1 MFSKFHDYGVLR
13 VLKGVSRVFQGY
25 FKDISRVFFGGVSR
39 SVQGFPREFQGC
51 LMVVSRVFRVFQW

>member
-25 FKDISRVFFGGVSR
+25 FKGVFGVFQGMF
-39 SVQGFPREFQGC
+39 QGFPREFQGC

>member
-25 FKDISRVFFGGVSR
+25 FKGVFWGCFKECSRVSKG
-39 SVQGFPREFQGC
+39 
-51 LMVVSRVFRVFQW
+51 VSRVFDGCFKGVSGMFQWCF